1 MSTTLEPYPVILV
14 APPAIGA
21 TDTGLWTEIVVV
33 EGEGEVVTVVEVAVV
48 GGTDVGVLPD
58 SDSSLGDEDDVAS
71 PSIGSEESP
80 PTA

>member
-14 APPAIGA
+14 APSAIGV

-33 EGEGEVVTVVEVAVV
+33 EDEGEVVTVVEVAVG

-58 SDSSLGDEDDVAS
+58 SDPSLGDEDDAAS

>member
-1 MSTTLEPYPVILV
+1 MILV

-21 TDTGLWTEIVVV
+21 TDAGLWTEIVVV